1 MEFPFL
7 AWLMIYEFRFHSS
20 CFGYANTT
28 YRDQMTAPTQRNN
41 SADHTFLDFDEPLF
55 CRQRSCS
62 LDSTLRPQRFIQ
74 ACLSLSKCF
83 SLPFLPWLG
92 RRRLRPALEAQPHR
106 SHHLV
111 RQDTLPLLL
120 CQWPGLRRWSRPRRR
135 KRKRQQNPPKRIKSR
150 AVKDGR

>member
-1 MEFPFL
+1 MGWIHVWKSFHFF
-7 AWLMIYEFRFHSS
+7 MFRLRKHDVSGPDDRS
-20 CFGYANTT
+20 
-28 YRDQMTAPTQRNN
+28 N
-41 SADHTFLDFDEPLF
+41 SAVADHTFLDFDEPLF

-62 LDSTLRPQRFIQ
+62 LDSTLRPQCFIQ

-120 CQWPGLRRWSRPRRR
+120 CPWPGLRRWSQPRRR
-135 KRKRQQNPPKRIKSR
+135 RRKRQQNLPKRIKSR
-150 AVKDGR
+150 AAKDGR